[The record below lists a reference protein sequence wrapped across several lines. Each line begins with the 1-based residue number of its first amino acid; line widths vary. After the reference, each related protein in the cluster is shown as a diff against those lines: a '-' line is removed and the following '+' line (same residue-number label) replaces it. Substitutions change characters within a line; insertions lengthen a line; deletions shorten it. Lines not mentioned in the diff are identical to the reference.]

1 MSDSPPIPVSVVTGF
16 LGAGKTSLLNRILTD
31 PAMKN
36 TAVVINEFGEVGLDH
51 LLVEKTDDNIFEM
64 SSGCLCCTIR
74 GELVDTLV
82 SLIEK
87 RDRGEVLAF
96 ERLVIETTG
105 LADPAPVLHTV
116 MNHPYLVE
124 RYRLEGVICVVD
136 TVVGDQTLD
145 THAEA
150 VKQVAVA
157 DRIVITKADLLSGRE
172 GEDRLFAIIG
182 RLRKLNPAAR
192 LLEVVRDV
200 TPERLFNTGLY
211 DPQTR
216 TAEVRRWLAAEA
228 YEPDA
233 RRPRNRRRGH
243 HHDHDHG
250 HDHGHDH
257 DHDHDVNRH
266 DDRISAFCVT
276 SDQAIKPYGF
286 ELFLDLVRSYHGPN
300 LLRMKAIVKLADDPL
315 RPVVVHG
322 VQHVF
327 HPPVR
332 LEAWPDDDH
341 RSRLVFITRDIDKQE
356 IDKLFSAFTDPLTGG
371 AEAFADD
378 TLSLRKGK

>member
-1 MSDSPPIPVSVVTGF
+1 MTTSPPVPVSVVTGF

-36 TAVVINEFGEVGLDH
+36 TAVVINEFGEIGLDH

-74 GELVDTLV
+74 GELVDTLIN
-82 SLIEK
+82 LIEK
-87 RDRGEVLAF
+87 RDRGDVLAF

-105 LADPAPVLHTV
+105 LADPAPVLHTL

-136 TVVGDQTLD
+136 TVNGDATLD

-157 DRIVITKADLLSGRE
+157 DRIVITKADLLTGRT
-172 GEDRLFAIIG
+172 GEDKLFSIIG

-211 DPQTR
+211 DPATR
-216 TAEVRRWLAAEA
+216 TPEVRRWLAAES

-233 RRPRNRRRGH
+233 RRPRDRRRGH
-243 HHDHDHG
+243 HHDHDH
-250 HDHGHDH
+250 DHE
-257 DHDHDVNRH
+257 HDVNRH
-266 DDRISAFCVT
+266 DDHISAFCIT
-276 SDQAIKPYGF
+276 SERAIEPYGF
-286 ELFLDLVRSYHGPN
+286 DLFMDLVRSYHGPN
-300 LLRMKAIVKLADDPL
+300 LLRMKAIVKLSDDPS

-327 HPPVR
+327 HPPAR
-332 LEAWPDDDH
+332 LETWPDDDH
-341 RSRLVFITRDIDKQE
+341 RSRLVFITRDIDKAE

-378 TLSLRKGK
+378 TLSLRREK

>member
-1 MSDSPPIPVSVVTGF
+1 MMPSQPIPVSVVTGF

-31 PAMKN
+31 PAMRN
-36 TAVVINEFGEVGLDH
+36 IAVVINEFGEVGLDH

-74 GELVDTLV
+74 GELVDTLIK
-82 SLIEK
+82 LIEK
-87 RDRGEVLAF
+87 RDRGEVLGF
-96 ERLVIETTG
+96 ERLVVETTG

-124 RYRLEGVICVVD
+124 RYRLEGVITVVD
-136 TVVGDQTLD
+136 TVNGEATLD
-145 THAEA
+145 SHAEA

-157 DRIVITKADLLSGRE
+157 DRIVITKADLLVGRE
-172 GEDRLFAIIG
+172 GEDRLHAIIA

-211 DPQTR
+211 DPASKTP
-216 TAEVRRWLAAEA
+216 EVGRWLATEA

-233 RRPRNRRRGH
+233 RRGRRHR
-243 HHDHDHG
+243 HG

-257 DHDHDVNRH
+257 AHDVNRH
-266 DDRISAFCVT
+266 DDHIHAFCVT
-276 SDQAIKPYGF
+276 SERAIEPWGF
-286 ELFLDLVRSYHGPN
+286 ELFCDLVRSYHGPN
-300 LLRMKAIVKLADDPL
+300 LLRMKAIVKLSDDPE
-315 RPVVVHG
+315 RPLVVHG
-322 VQHVF
+322 VQHIF

-332 LEAWPDDDH
+332 LAAWPDADH
-341 RSRLVFITRDIDKQE
+341 RSKLVFITRDIDKAE
-356 IDKLFSAFTDPLTGG
+356 IDKLFSAFTDPVTGG
-371 AEAFADD
+371 ADAFADD
-378 TLSLRKGK
+378 TLSLRRGK

>member
-1 MSDSPPIPVSVVTGF
+1 MTDSPPIPVSVVTGF

-74 GELVDTLV
+74 GELVDTLIN
-82 SLIEK
+82 LIEK
-87 RDRGEVLAF
+87 RDRGEILAF

-116 MNHPYLVE
+116 MNHPYLIE

-136 TVVGDQTLD
+136 TVNGDATLD
-145 THAEA
+145 NHAEA

-157 DRIVITKADLLSGRE
+157 DRIVITKADLLSGRA
-172 GEDRLFAIIG
+172 GEDKLFAIIG

-243 HHDHDHG
+243 GHDHEHDHG
-250 HDHGHDH
+250 
-257 DHDHDVNRH
+257 HDHDVNRH
-266 DDRISAFCVT
+266 DDHISAFCVT
-276 SDQAIKPYGF
+276 SERAIEPYGF
-286 ELFLDLVRSYHGPN
+286 ELFMDLVRSYHGPN
-300 LLRMKAIVKLADDPL
+300 LLRMKAIVKLSDDPL
-315 RPVVVHG
+315 QPVVVHG

-332 LEAWPDDDH
+332 LAAWPDDDH
-341 RSRLVFITRDIDKQE
+341 RSRLVFITRDIAKAE

-378 TLSLRKGK
+378 TLSLRRGK